1 MMQPWMIHTTA
12 KCQVFCVRKGETMCW
27 FGMPHTI
34 FFQTQKIACIKSGYM
49 RLLNFKG
56 QGHLQVF
63 MIYKAW
69 CTYRMSWARSRCWH
83 DAKWRRCQSSMV
95 WTWQQRRLV
104 EGWCSMLKVW
114 ILLHHP
120 HIHLTCSEATNLIPI
135 QADPSKQGRGIGSAA
150 LLCTVPIASFP
161 GHSCEKKCGSG
172 PGNEATL

>member
-1 MMQPWMIHTTA
+1 MMMQPWMIHMSA
-12 KCQVFCVRKGETMCW
+12 KCQVFCVRKGETMRW

-34 FFQTQKIACIKSGYM
+34 FFHTRKIASIKTGYM
-49 RLLNFKG
+49 RLPNFKG

-114 ILLHHP
+114 YIIPTFISLALKQ
-120 HIHLTCSEATNLIPI
+120 LTLYPYKQIPPNKEGGLVV
-135 QADPSKQGRGIGSAA
+135 QHYYA
-150 LLCTVPIASFP
+150 LYL
-161 GHSCEKKCGSG
+161 
-172 PGNEATL
+172 